1 MGKTTAITWAWGQ
14 HALLSFNPAT
24 DMLDFGW
31 LQGEQFTLSEVN
43 GSVVIALPSNNQTYT
58 LSGVTLAD
66 LSPSN
71 IIALDSTATQAW
83 ATALAAADA
92 AAPSTPGVTTTTT
105 ETIATPETIG
115 SEETIAETPASVTT
129 TSQTA
134 GTDTAGSAEPRI
146 VGYYPEWGIYGR
158 DFDIADVPAS
168 QLTDLIYAFA
178 KIDSS
183 GRVALYDSYA
193 AVEKTFS
200 AADSVDGV
208 ADTWDQALA
217 GNFHQIEELKAINPD
232 LRVSIAVG
240 GWTLSGPFSDVAA
253 TEAGREVFAQSLVD
267 FLTKYSMFD
276 GVDFDWEYPGGG
288 GLSGNTVRAEDG
300 ANYAL
305 LLAEVREKLDAL
317 EASTGREYTIS
328 VASPAGADKI
338 ANFNLEGLAPY
349 VDFFNLMAYDFHG
362 GWETTTG
369 HQAPLYDTVGGNY
382 DIATAVQ
389 LYLDAGVDA
398 SAIVLGAPMYTRA
411 WSGVS
416 DGGDGGWNAASTGL
430 APGSFEGGVYDYK
443 DLLQKVQDP
452 NSGWQLY
459 WDDEAQ
465 AAYVYNEQ
473 LKIFSTIETP
483 SSIALKSEW
492 AQSMG
497 LGGMMFW
504 DLSNDATGSA
514 ESLLKAAYDSWVL
527 GKSLEEI
534 ADASSLTPDV
544 VLGGNGLL
552 DSIVETGG
560 EDTGGETGGSE
571 TGGGD
576 TGGETGG
583 GDTGGGDTG
592 GDTGGGDTGGGDTGG
607 ETGGGDTGGGDTG
620 GDTGTGGTGTVY
632 AINLSAA
639 DISGFDVSKD
649 KISTGAN
656 TIHAFIIVD
665 TAEGVG
671 FMNPWNGETQ
681 IILGVRLADLTV
693 DSFAYIENAHLREA
707 VSGALA
713 WELGITA
720 EANTVYARSHEVGQV
735 DRVAFDPAT
744 DVVSFK
750 YFSSRERLS
759 MSDSSEGVVIADGA
773 TGQKLILLG
782 VTIAD
787 LSPENFLF
795 TFTQVREDHLD
806 NQLGFTAPESQII
819 DFNVAIAGGGTV
831 TGGTD
836 PDEHDHGGDTG
847 GGETGGGETGGGDTG
862 GGDTGGE
869 TGGGDTGGG
878 DTGGGD
884 TGGETGGG
892 HVGDGVMTVTTIT
905 WAWGTN
911 TVLNFDTALDV
922 LDFGWFS
929 ADNFTVSEVN
939 GAVVIAI
946 PSNNQTYTL
955 TGVKLADLSL
965 ANITAKDASALAEWT
980 AALGGG
986 TGGGDTGGGDT
997 GGGDTGGGDT
1007 GGGDTG
1013 GGDTGGG
1020 DSGGGNGGGTGTV
1033 GDGVRTV
1040 TTITWSWG
1048 TNTVL
1053 AFDTALDVLDFGWF
1067 SADNFTVSEVNGAVV
1082 IAIPSNNQTYT
1093 LTGVKLADLS
1103 LANITAKDASALAEW
1118 QAALAGGTGGGD
1130 TGGGDTGGG
1139 DTGGGD
1145 TGGGDTG
1152 GGDTGG
1158 GDTGGGDTGGG
1169 DTGGGD
1175 GGEDGET
1182 TYADPWSATKVYVG
1196 GDRASVGNLVYEA
1209 NWWTQGLD
1217 PASHNGA
1224 SGTGQV
1230 WTFVGYMDTTPVIP
1244 DAPDDLVATGV
1255 SDDYLTLRWDAAEVD
1270 GVGTVSGYQ
1279 IYQDGVLIG
1288 TTATTYFKVTG
1299 LDASTTYTF
1308 SVVALDEAGASAP
1321 SDLLSVTTDPEGA
1334 SGGGDKSFSP
1344 YVDMSLTTSQDL
1356 VDMVEDAGLEAV
1368 TLAFILSSGTDKIGW
1383 GGIGTLADDTLSNGA
1398 SIGSI
1403 ISELQAN
1410 GVDITISFGGA
1421 NGQEAANTF
1430 SSVSALVAAYQSVID
1445 TYGVTKLDFDI
1456 EGAALPDAEA
1466 NAMRNEAL
1474 AILQDANPGLQ
1485 VSYTLPVLT
1494 DGLTAAGLALLQDAV
1509 AHGVDVAYVNIMAMD
1524 YGAYYDSGDMGDDAI
1539 SASEATLAQ
1548 LDSIGLSTKLI
1559 ITPMIGIN
1567 DVTSEIFTLEDA
1579 QQLVDYVASNDDVAG
1594 ISMWSLS
1601 RDNGDVVGYVSPVG
1615 SGIVQ
1620 DQYDFS
1626 EIFGYV

>member
-1 MGKTTAITWAWGQ
+1 MVTGTTTKITWAWGQ
-14 HALLSFNPAT
+14 NALLSFNPAI

-31 LQGEQFTLSEVN
+31 LQEGQFTISEVN
-43 GSVVIALPSNNQTYT
+43 GSVVISLPSNSQTYT
-58 LSGVTLAD
+58 LSGVSLAD
-66 LSPSN
+66 LSPAN
-71 IIALDSTATQAW
+71 IVALDSSTSQAW
-83 ATALAAADA
+83 ATALAQADA
-92 AAPSTPGVTTTTT
+92 AAPPVVT
-105 ETIATPETIG
+105 TPETTLP
-115 SEETIAETPASVTT
+115 ETTVPETTIPEAPATGTT
-129 TSQTA
+129 E
-134 GTDTAGSAEPRI
+134 AGSAGTEASGTSEARI

-158 DFDIADVPAS
+158 DFDIADVPAG

-217 GNFHQIEELKAINPD
+217 GNFNQILELKAINPD
-232 LRVSIAVG
+232 LKVSIAVG

-288 GLSGNTVRAEDG
+288 GLASNTVRAEDG

-317 EASTGREYTIS
+317 EASTGRDYTIS

-338 ANFNLEGLAPY
+338 ATFNLEGLAPY

-362 GWETTTG
+362 GWESTTG

-389 LYLDAGVDA
+389 LYLDAGVA
-398 SAIVLGAPMYTRA
+398 PSAIVLGAPMYTRA

-416 DGGDGGWNAASTGL
+416 DGGDGGWNAATSGL
-430 APGSFEGGVYDYK
+430 APGSFEAGVYDYK

-452 NSGWQLY
+452 NSGWKLY

-534 ADASSLTPDV
+534 ADASSLEPDV
-544 VLGGNGLL
+544 VVGGNGLL
-552 DSIVETGG
+552 DSIVETG
-560 EDTGGETGGSE
+560 
-571 TGGGD
+571 
-576 TGGETGG
+576 
-583 GDTGGGDTG
+583 G

-607 ETGGGDTGGGDTG
+607 ETGGGDTGGETGGGDTG
-620 GDTGTGGTGTVY
+620 GETGGGDTGSGTGTVY
-632 AINLSAA
+632 TINLSAA

-693 DSFAYIENAHLREA
+693 DSFAYIDNAHLREA

-713 WELGITA
+713 WEKGITP
-720 EANTVYARSHEVGQV
+720 EAHTVYARSHEVGQV

-759 MSDSSEGVVIADGA
+759 MSDSSEGVVIADGG

-806 NQLGFTAPESQII
+806 NQLGFTAPDSQII
-819 DFNVAIAGGGTV
+819 DFNIAIAGGGTV

-836 PDEHDHGGDTG
+836 PDEHDHGG
-847 GGETGGGETGGGDTG
+847 ETG

-869 TGGGDTGGG
+869 TGGGDTGGETGGGDTGGETGGG

-892 HVGDGVMTVTTIT
+892 HVGDGMATVTTIN

-929 ADNFTVSEVN
+929 ADNFTITEVN
-939 GAVVIAI
+939 GSTIISI

-955 TGVKLADLSL
+955 TDVSLSEL
-965 ANITAKDASALAEWT
+965 TIANISAKDSSALAKWQT
-980 AALGGG
+980 ALAGATGGETGGG
-986 TGGGDTGGGDT
+986 DTGGETGGGDTGGGDT

-1007 GGGDTG
+1007 GGETG
-1013 GGDTGGG
+1013 GGDTGG
-1020 DSGGGNGGGTGTV
+1020 
-1033 GDGVRTV
+1033 DGVKTV
-1040 TTITWSWG
+1040 TTITWAWG

-1053 AFDTALDVLDFGWF
+1053 AFDAALDVLDFGWF
-1067 SADNFTVSEVNGAVV
+1067 SADNFAITEVNGSTV
-1082 IAIPSNNQTYT
+1082 ISIPSNNQTYT
-1093 LTGVKLADLS
+1093 LTGVALS
-1103 LANITAKDASALAEW
+1103 ELTIANISAKDSSALAEW
-1118 QAALAGGTGGGD
+1118 QAALSGTGGGD

-1158 GDTGGGDTGGG
+1158 GDTGGGDDDG
-1169 DTGGGD
+1169 DAD
-1175 GGEDGET
+1175 
-1182 TYADPWSATKVYVG
+1182 YADAWSATQVYMG
-1196 GDRASVGNLVYEA
+1196 GDRASVGNLVYQA
-1209 NWWTQGLD
+1209 NWWTQGVD
-1217 PASHNGA
+1217 PSANNGA
-1224 SGTGQV
+1224 VGTGQV
-1230 WTFVGYMDTTPVIP
+1230 WTFVGYMDATPVVP

-1255 SDDYLTLRWDAAEVD
+1255 SDDYLTLRWDAADVD

-1288 TTATTYFKVTG
+1288 TTATTSYKVTG
-1299 LDASTTYTF
+1299 LDAATTYTF
-1308 SVVALDEAGASAP
+1308 SVVALDEAGASQP
-1321 SDLLSVTTDPEGA
+1321 SDLLSVTTDPEGT
-1334 SGGGDKSFSP
+1334 SHGGDKSFSP

-1356 VDMVEDAGLEAV
+1356 VQMVEDAGLEAV
-1368 TLAFILSSGTDKIGW
+1368 TLAFVLSSGTDTIGW
-1383 GGIGTLADDTLSNGA
+1383 GGSGTIAGDTLSNGT

-1403 ISELQAN
+1403 IDELQSN

-1456 EGAALPDAEA
+1456 EGASLADTEA

-1474 AILQDANPGLQ
+1474 AILQQSNPGLE

-1494 DGLTAAGLALLQDAV
+1494 DGLTAYGVALLQDAM
-1509 AHGVDVAYVNIMAMD
+1509 AHGVEISYVNIMAMD

-1539 SASEATLAQ
+1539 SAAEATLAQ
-1548 LDSIGLSTKLI
+1548 FEAIGLDTQVV

-1579 QQLVDYVASNDDVAG
+1579 QQLVDYVESNEDVAG

-1615 SGIVQ
+1615 SGIEQ
-1620 DQYDFS
+1620 DHYAFS